1 MIPSFPAMDK
11 AENDETR
18 GVKKE
23 KRSTKRRLIK
33 GKDEPKKQKLTCTD

>member
-1 MIPSFPAMDK
+1 MDK

-33 GKDEPKKQKLTCTD
+33 GKDEPKKQNSRVLTDQR